1 MLHILLEIWI
11 WVAAAA
17 LVGAL
22 FGWWMRSIRAAREV
36 ARETLLWQQRIARLK
51 RLAAGLKKTAD
62 AEGQENDSG

>member
-22 FGWWMRSIRAAREV
+22 LGWWMRSIRAAREV
-36 ARETLLWQQRIARLK
+36 ARETLLWQQRIGRLK
-51 RLAAGLKKTAD
+51 RLAAGLKNTAD